1 MIFNAYKILLIVMLA
16 MVALCLASGCNTV
29 GYYAQSIQGHLSLMG
44 QRESIQDLLNH
55 KNLDKK
61 HRHQLE
67 TALSIRQYASEHLHL
82 PENGSYSSYVKLDQ
96 PYIVWNV
103 FATPELSMQPHHW
116 CFPIV
121 GCVAYRGYYSEKK
134 AAHFAASLKDQ
145 GLDVFVGGSP
155 AYSTLGWFDDPILS
169 SMMNRGNI
177 LLAEL
182 IFHELSHQVLYFK
195 NDVAFNEAFA
205 DSVGEF
211 GVYQWLSDTQPE
223 ALSRYKIWLT
233 RKDEFLQ
240 LIHQTTSQ
248 LRTLYSS
255 NLENHDKRIQK
266 KEIIQSLRDQY
277 SDLKTQWKGF
287 SGYDKWF
294 ESPINNARLASIAV
308 YRDRVPDFNRWINAC
323 DGDLERYYA
332 SMKTLKN
339 FDASERHQRLRNI
352 AKCTP

>member
-1 MIFNAYKILLIVMLA
+1 M
-16 MVALCLASGCNTV
+16 

-44 QRESIQDLLNH
+44 RREPIQDLLDD
-55 KNLDKK
+55 KDLDEQ
-61 HRHQLE
+61 HRQQLE
-67 TALSIRQYASEHLHL
+67 TALSIRRYASEHLHL
-82 PENGSYSSYVKLDQ
+82 PKNDSYSSYVKLDQ
-96 PYIVWNV
+96 PYVVWNV
-103 FATPELSMQPHHW
+103 FATPELSMQPHNW

-121 GCVAYRGYYSEKK
+121 GCVAYRGYYSEEK
-134 AAHFAASLKDQ
+134 ATHFAASLKDQ
-145 GLDVFVGGSP
+145 GLDVFVGGSS

-223 ALSRYKIWLT
+223 ALSRYKAWLT

-240 LIHQTTSQ
+240 LIHQTTTQ

-255 NLENHDKRIQK
+255 NLEDNDKRIQK

-277 SDLKTQWKGF
+277 SDLKKQWKGF

-294 ESPINNARLASIAV
+294 ELPINNARLASIAV
-308 YRDRVPDFNRWINAC
+308 YRDRVPDFKRWINAC
-323 DGDLERYYA
+323 GGNLERYYA
-332 SMKTLKN
+332 SMKMLKN
-339 FDASERHQRLRNI
+339 LDTSERHQRLKGI